1 MTTLL
6 DRDFIPKQIVELKH
20 NQANSHKVIKLK
32 SIVDALLKQM
42 LVRGFYGEVT
52 TRTTGSGAPVVVKY
66 IAHRPSNGAAPK
78 AAVFLIGRQ
87 CSQRQSLPPFA
98 PQRRSLPI
106 CRC

>member
-52 TRTTGSGAPVVVKY
+52 LRFTVQDGMIQLIEECVGRK
-66 IAHRPSNGAAPK
+66 HR
-78 AAVFLIGRQ
+78 
-87 CSQRQSLPPFA
+87 
-98 PQRRSLPI
+98 
-106 CRC
+106 